1 MSYYCSKVNVII
13 FKLFIEEYTLHVDPC
28 HEFILN
34 LSPHK
39 SIVSLN
45 FNGCCNSVG
54 GRKSLYSS
62 YFATGN

>member
-1 MSYYCSKVNVII
+1 MSCYCSKVNVLI
-13 FKLFIEEYTLHVDPC
+13 FKLLIEEYTLHVDPC

-45 FNGCCNSVG
+45 FNSCCNSVG

-62 YFATGN
+62 SSATGN